1 MDYITNYYKNLSEQ
15 LQNKIDILSN
25 KKRSLMEGE
34 GPILDYIDT
43 DKFWSI
49 LLAFRRELER
59 LYGPERAK
67 KLFDLYADDY
77 IRIVDRIQK
86 YGIGG
91 SSSTPEF
98 VRAPGRNYGYEPPI
112 LPPDLPPPG
121 TSKPPEGTK

>member
-15 LQNKIDILSN
+15 LQNKINILNN

-34 GPILDYIDT
+34 GPILDYVDT
-43 DKFWSI
+43 NKFYDI

-59 LYGPERAK
+59 LYGPERARELY
-67 KLFDLYADDY
+67 KLYEDDY

-86 YGIGG
+86 YGVG
-91 SSSTPEF
+91 SGPTPQF
-98 VRAPGRNYGYEPPI
+98 VNRPGRNYGMEPPI